1 MSDEQADFIV
11 VVAPASFA
19 EADSAF
25 AAWLEKH
32 GIERTTLSDDD
43 VLIDTMRGPEGKVL
57 RRHRLRRS
65 AIQDR

>member
-1 MSDEQADFIV
+1 MSDEQADVIV
-11 VVAPASFA
+11 VVVPATFA

-25 AAWLEKH
+25 AAWLEQH
-32 GIERTTLSDDD
+32 GIEETTLSDDD

-57 RRHRLRRS
+57 RRYRVRRS